1 MPKYDDTNRGALF
14 KNTRKESDKGPD
26 YRGNLNVSG
35 TEYWIAAWL
44 KESKEGKKY
53 MSLAVTHKDAD
64 KNDKRPSRK
73 EPDEDSIP
81 F

>member
-26 YRGNLNVSG
+26 YRGSLNVDG
-35 TEYWIAAWL
+35 EDYWIAAWL

-53 MSLAVTHKDAD
+53 MSLAVTLKDAD
-64 KNDKRPSRK
+64 RDEKQHESRK
-73 EPDEDSIP
+73 EPKEDLP

>member
-14 KNTRKESDKGPD
+14 RNTRKESDKGPD
-26 YRGNLNVSG
+26 YKGQINVDG

-53 MSLAVTHKDAD
+53 MSLAVTPKDGTVVPKKKQD
-64 KNDKRPSRK
+64 D
-73 EPDEDSIP
+73 DQIP